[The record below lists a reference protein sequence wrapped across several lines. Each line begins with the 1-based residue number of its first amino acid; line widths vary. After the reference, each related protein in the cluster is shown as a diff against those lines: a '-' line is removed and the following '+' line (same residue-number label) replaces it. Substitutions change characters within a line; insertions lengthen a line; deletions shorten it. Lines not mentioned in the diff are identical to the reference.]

1 MFFVHGRGLKDSQ
14 RKGMLTTLKLAFM
27 REASGR
33 CLTAD
38 AGITEYILKKLNEG
52 V

>member
-1 MFFVHGRGLKDSQ
+1 MLFVHDRGLKDSQ
-14 RKGMLTTLKLAFM
+14 EKGMLTTLKLAFM

-33 CLTAD
+33 CLTAE
-38 AGITEYILKKLNEG
+38 AGITEYIIKKLNKG